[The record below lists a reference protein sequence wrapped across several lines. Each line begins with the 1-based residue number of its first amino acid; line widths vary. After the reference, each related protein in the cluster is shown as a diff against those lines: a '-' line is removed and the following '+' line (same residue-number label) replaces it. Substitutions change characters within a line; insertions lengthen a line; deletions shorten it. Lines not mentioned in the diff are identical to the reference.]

1 MIAASILVLAAV
13 LFFKLRRIALA
24 IGAFAHIVERSIN
37 RAYEQRGEPPLFTTD
52 DVEEIKKFL

>member
-13 LFFKLRRIALA
+13 LWIRLRRIAIV
-24 IGAFAHIVERSIN
+24 IGAFGRTIEKALN

-52 DVEEIKKFL
+52 DIEDIEKIL